1 MTVTTRAVLV
11 VHPEAERRG
20 RLRALLDGYDVLEAS
35 NRQEAVEFLTKS
47 APALVLTHPDIFPRL
62 LKDLERY
69 APRSIRAVLC
79 PRDNAQAHHS
89 LVDVAAAGHMF
100 FTLEDDPTPALRRA
114 VQELLELRESE
125 RREPHGVLEASFVA
139 DGTTFRARVLDVATG
154 GLGLRLDSSVRI
166 ERLTPGTALEG
177 LQVLR
182 GETLVLR
189 AGHATVRM
197 VRPLRANEG
206 HGFHLGVS
214 LERPMEHSRASAAP
228 LLNDAVRIRGLL
240 RRAVRAG
247 VGFGLRT
254 HEGNRLVDF
263 TRAEVLPEESRLLL
277 RDQSQPGELF
287 HPGDVVR
294 LCLDFGGVCHVGTT
308 AVLAAEAHQVEV
320 ALPRALSLHHRRNSL
335 RFRSTAERP
344 FAVSFHSPLTGE
356 SVVRPLL
363 DLHTGGFAFPFDAG
377 REAFPPGLLLDE
389 VTLQLPDGRRSRC
402 RAQVQD
408 TGQLTVTEEGASM
421 SRPRRCGLRILE
433 LEPEAR
439 TAILD
444 AFIQA
449 RCPDARDASE
459 LPFSEVWDL
468 FRAADVRFPDYPFH
482 EPSTTPE
489 VLSDAHQRLGNGIHG
504 LSKAIVYQRDDRLYG
519 HISGLRIYSKTWLSQ
534 HLVVRPGYHRHESI
548 SQELVALAADYA
560 ESLED
565 VEYLRALWRC
575 RNRWTSRIYGA
586 IASRLERPGL
596 SCLHAFTPCR
606 LPVDAA
612 LPEPRADL
620 RVRPAEVSDLRW
632 LEQHLRETQDVVRL
646 RSSDL
651 VEGEMLMGTL
661 GGRYSDA
668 GLRRSRRIALVEGR
682 EGPRGFVLMED
693 STPGLFWAEW
703 YNSFSLVMVE
713 PDVQEADAVRRALV
727 THAVADSA
735 RRGRSTAEC
744 LATDA
749 DLPALES
756 LGFHNLGKVMEFT
769 AHRRLVRDWNAYL
782 LAVFERLAAHGRGG
796 GRADDKDIAA

>member
-1 MTVTTRAVLV
+1 MTTRAVLV
-11 VHPEAERRG
+11 VHPEVERRMQ
-20 RLRALLDGYDVLEAS
+20 LRAVLAGYEVLEAA
-35 NRQEAVEFLTKS
+35 NRQEAVEFLARTT
-47 APALVLTHPDIFPRL
+47 PVLVLTHPEPFPRL

-69 APRSIRAVLC
+69 APRAIRAVLC
-79 PRDNAQAHHS
+79 PRDNPRTHHG

-100 FTLEDDPTPALRRA
+100 FTLEDEPGPALRRA
-114 VQELLELRESE
+114 VLELLELRESE
-125 RREPHGVLEASFVA
+125 RRTPQGLLEARFTA
-139 DGTTFRARVLDVATG
+139 DGTAFRSELLDVGTG
-154 GLGLRLDSSVRI
+154 GLGLRLEPSVRI
-166 ERLTPGTALEG
+166 ERLTPGTVLEG
-177 LQVLR
+177 LQVFR
-182 GETLVLR
+182 AGALVLR
-189 AGHATVRM
+189 AGHATVRL
-197 VRPLRANEG
+197 VRPLRAQEG

-214 LERPMEHSRASAAP
+214 LERPTEHGRSTPAP
-228 LLNDAVRIRGLL
+228 LLQDAVRIRGLL

-263 TRAEVLPEESRLLL
+263 ASAEVLPEASRLVL
-277 RDQSQPGELF
+277 REQSQSGALF
-287 HPGDVVR
+287 HPGDVVQ

-308 AVLAAEAHQVEV
+308 AVLAVEPHQLEV
-320 ALPRALSLHHRRNSL
+320 ALPRSLSLHHRRNSL

-344 FAVSFHSPLTGE
+344 FAVSFSSPFTGE
-356 SVVRPLL
+356 ALYRPLL

-377 REAFPPGLLLDE
+377 HEVFPPGLVLDE
-389 VTLQLPDGRRSRC
+389 VTLHLPDGTRSRC

-408 TGQLTVTEEGASM
+408 TGQLTDDGAGM
-421 SRPRRCGLRILE
+421 GRPRRCGVRILE
-433 LEPEAR
+433 LAPEAR

-444 AFIQA
+444 AFIKA
-449 RCPDARDASE
+449 RCSDARDGSE
-459 LPFSEVWDL
+459 LAFSDIWDL
-468 FRAADVRFPDYPFH
+468 FRAAEVRFPDYPFH
-482 EPSTTPE
+482 DDGIH
-489 VLSDAHQRLGNGIHG
+489 DALLAGHQKLGNGTHG
-504 LSKAIVYQRDDRLYG
+504 LSKTIVYQRDGRLYG
-519 HISGLRIYSKTWLSQ
+519 HISGLRIYSRTWLSQ

-612 LPEPRADL
+612 LPPPRADL
-620 RVRPAEVSDLRW
+620 RVRPAGTSDLRW
-632 LEQHLRETQDVVRL
+632 LEQYLRETQDVVRL

-651 VEGEMLMGTL
+651 VEGEMSLGTL
-661 GGRYSDA
+661 GGRYTDA
-668 GLRRSRRIALVEGR
+668 GLRRARSIAMVEGR
-682 EGPRGFVLMED
+682 NGPQGFVLMED
-693 STPGLFWAEW
+693 SSPGLFWAEW
-703 YNSFSLVMVE
+703 YNAFSLVMVE
-713 PDVQEADAVRRALV
+713 ADAAEADAVRHALV

-735 RRGRSTAEC
+735 RRGRSTAEV

-749 DLPALES
+749 DLPALEG

-782 LAVFERLAAHGRGG
+782 LAVFERLAANPRGTTAA
-796 GRADDKDIAA
+796 RVDDKDIAA

>member
-11 VHPEAERRG
+11 VHPEAERRIQ
-20 RLRALLDGYDVLEAS
+20 LRAVLAGYEILEAA
-35 NRQEAVEFLTKS
+35 NRQEAVEFLTRTT
-47 APALVLTHPDIFPRL
+47 PVLVLTHPEFFSRL

-69 APRSIRAVLC
+69 APRAIRAVLC
-79 PRDNAQAHHS
+79 PRDNPRTHHS

-100 FTLEDDPTPALRRA
+100 FTLDDEPSPALRRA
-114 VQELLELRESE
+114 VLELLELRESE
-125 RREPHGVLEASFVA
+125 RRTPQGTLEARFVA
-139 DGTTFRARVLDVATG
+139 DGTAFRAELLDVGTG
-154 GLGLRLDSSVRI
+154 GLGLRLEPSVRI
-166 ERLTPGTALEG
+166 ERLTPGTELEG
-177 LQVLR
+177 LQVFR
-182 GETLVLR
+182 GEALVLR

-197 VRPLRANEG
+197 VRPLRAQDG
-206 HGFHLGVS
+206 GGFHLGVS
-214 LERPMEHSRASAAP
+214 LERPVEHARSSPAP
-228 LLNDAVRIRGLL
+228 LLQDAVRIRGLM

-263 TRAEVLPEESRLLL
+263 AAAEVNPEASRLVL
-277 RDQSQPGELF
+277 REQTRPGALF
-287 HPGDVVR
+287 HPGDVVQ

-308 AVLAAEAHQVEV
+308 AVLEVEEHQLEV
-320 ALPRALSLHHRRNSL
+320 ALPRSLSLHHRRNSL

-344 FAVSFHSPLTGE
+344 FAVSFDSPFTGE
-356 SVVRPLL
+356 PLYRPLL
-363 DLHTGGFAFPFDAG
+363 DLHTGGFAFPFDAS
-377 REAFPPGLLLDE
+377 REVFPPGLFLDE
-389 VTLQLPDGRRSRC
+389 VTLHLPDGTRSRC

-408 TGQLTVTEEGASM
+408 TGQLTVTDEGGSM
-421 SRPRRCGLRILE
+421 SRPRRCGVRILE
-433 LEPEAR
+433 LAPQAR

-444 AFIQA
+444 AFIKA
-449 RCPDARDASE
+449 RCPDARDGSE
-459 LPFSEVWDL
+459 LAFPDIWDL
-468 FRAADVRFPDYPFH
+468 FRAAEVRFPDYPYH
-482 EPSTTPE
+482 DGPPQEALLAGHRT
-489 VLSDAHQRLGNGIHG
+489 LGNGSHG
-504 LSKAIVYQRDDRLYG
+504 LSKTIVYQREGRLYG
-519 HISGLRIYSKTWLSQ
+519 HISGLRIYSRTWLSQ

-612 LPEPRADL
+612 LPPAREDL
-620 RVRPAEVSDLRW
+620 RVRPAATSDLRW
-632 LEQHLRETQDVVRL
+632 LEQYLRETQDVVRL

-651 VEGEMLMGTL
+651 VEGEMSLGTL
-661 GGRYSDA
+661 SGRYTDA
-668 GLRRSRRIALVEGR
+668 GLRRGRSIALVEGAN
-682 EGPRGFVLMED
+682 GPKGFVLMED

-703 YNSFSLVMVE
+703 YNAFSLVMVE
-713 PDVQEADAVRRALV
+713 QDAQEADAVRHALV
-727 THAVADSA
+727 AHAVADSA

-749 DLPALES
+749 DLPVLEG

-782 LAVFERLAAHGRGG
+782 LAVFERLAANPRGTTKL
-796 GRADDKDIAA
+796 DDKDIAA

>member
-11 VHPEAERRG
+11 VHPDAERRTQ
-20 RLRALLDGYDVLEAS
+20 LRSVLAGYEIFEAS
-35 NRQEAVEFLTKS
+35 NREEAVEFLKKG
-47 APALVLTHPDIFPRL
+47 APVLVLTHPDPFPRL
-62 LKDLERY
+62 LKDLERH
-69 APRSIRAVLC
+69 APRAIRAVLC
-79 PRDNAQAHHS
+79 PRDNVRTHHS

-100 FTLEDDPTPALRRA
+100 FTLDDEPSPALRRA
-114 VQELLELRESE
+114 VLDILELRESE
-125 RREPHGVLEASFVA
+125 RRVPQGTLEARFVA
-139 DGTTFRARVLDVATG
+139 DGTPFRAELLDVGTG
-154 GLGLRLDSSVRI
+154 GLGLRLEPSVRI
-166 ERLTPGTALEG
+166 ERLTPGTELEG
-177 LQVLR
+177 LQVFR
-182 GETLVLR
+182 SNALVLR

-197 VRPLRANEG
+197 VRPLRAQEG
-206 HGFHLGVS
+206 GGFQLGVS
-214 LERPMEHSRASAAP
+214 LEKPMEHTRTTPTP
-228 LLNDAVRIRGLL
+228 LLQDAVRIRGLL

-263 TRAEVLPEESRLLL
+263 ASAEVHPEASRLVL
-277 RDQSQPGELF
+277 REQTRPGGLF
-287 HPGDVVR
+287 HPGDVVQ

-308 AVLAAEAHQVEV
+308 AVLSVEEHQVEV
-320 ALPRALSLHHRRNSL
+320 ALPRSLSLHHRRNSL

-344 FAVSFHSPLTGE
+344 FAVSFDSPLTGE
-356 SVVRPLL
+356 SLYRPLL

-377 REAFPPGLLLDE
+377 HEVFPAGLVLDE
-389 VTLQLPDGRRSRC
+389 VTLHLPDGTRSRC

-408 TGQLTVTEEGASM
+408 TGQLTVADENGGM
-421 SRPRRCGLRILE
+421 NRPRRCGVRILE
-433 LEPEAR
+433 LAPEAR

-449 RCPDARDASE
+449 RCPDARDGSE
-459 LPFSEVWDL
+459 LAFPDIWDL
-468 FRAADVRFPDYPFH
+468 FRAAEVRFPDYPYH
-482 EPSTTPE
+482 DGPPQEALMASHR
-489 VLSDAHQRLGNGIHG
+489 ALGNGTHG
-504 LSKAIVYQRDDRLYG
+504 LSKAIVYQREGRLYG

-612 LPEPRADL
+612 LPPPREDL
-620 RVRPAEVSDLRW
+620 RVRPAETSDLRW
-632 LEQHLRETQDVVRL
+632 LEQHLRETEDVVRL

-651 VEGEMLMGTL
+651 VEGEMSLGTL
-661 GGRYSDA
+661 GGRYTDA
-668 GLRRSRRIALVEGR
+668 GLRRSRTIAMVEGR
-682 EGPRGFVLMED
+682 EGPQGFVLMED
-693 STPGLFWAEW
+693 SSPGLFWAEW
-703 YNSFSLVMVE
+703 YNAFSLVMVE
-713 PDVQEADAVRRALV
+713 KDAQEADAVRRALV

-735 RRGRSTAEC
+735 RRGRTTAEC

-749 DLPALES
+749 DLPSLEG

-782 LAVFERLAAHGRGG
+782 LAVFERLAANPRGTVKL
-796 GRADDKDIAA
+796 DDKDIAA

>member
-62 LKDLERY
+62 LKDLERHT
-69 APRSIRAVLC
+69 PRSIRAVLC
-79 PRDNAQAHHS
+79 PRDNAQAHRS

-100 FTLEDDPTPALRRA
+100 FTLEDEPSPALRRA

-125 RREPHGVLEASFVA
+125 RREPQGILDAHFTSGGAS
-139 DGTTFRARVLDVATG
+139 FRARVLDVATG
-154 GLGLRLDSSVRI
+154 GLGLRLESSVRI
-166 ERLTPGTALEG
+166 ERLTPGTVLEG
-177 LQVLR
+177 LRVLR
-182 GETLVLR
+182 GDTLVLR
-189 AGHATVRM
+189 AGSATVRM
-197 VRPLRANEG
+197 VRPLRVNEG

-214 LERPMEHSRASAAP
+214 LERPVEHSRSSAAP

-263 TRAEVLPEESRLLL
+263 TRAEVLAEESRLVL
-277 RDQSQPGELF
+277 RDQSQPGEF
-287 HPGDVVR
+287 FRPGDVVR

-308 AVLAAEAHQVEV
+308 AVLAVAPHEVEV
-320 ALPRALSLHHRRNSL
+320 ALPRTLSLHHRRNSL

-344 FAVSFHSPLTGE
+344 FAVSFNSPLTGE
-356 SVVRPLL
+356 PIVRPLL

-377 REAFPPGLLLDE
+377 REAFPPGLVLDE
-389 VTLQLPDGRRSRC
+389 VMLQLPDGRRSRC

-408 TGQLTVTEEGASM
+408 TGQLAVAEEGASM
-421 SRPRRCGLRILE
+421 SRPRRCGLRILD
-433 LEPEAR
+433 LAPEAR

-449 RCPDARDASE
+449 RCPDARDACE
-459 LPFSEVWDL
+459 LPFSDIWDL

-482 EPSTTPE
+482 DNTTPE
-489 VLSDAHQRLGNGIHG
+489 PLVEAHQRLGNGSHG
-504 LSKAIVYQRDDRLYG
+504 LSKAIVYQREGRLYG
-519 HISGLRIYSKTWLSQ
+519 HISGLRIYSRTWLSQ

-565 VEYLRALWRC
+565 VEYLRAMWRC

-596 SCLHAFTPCR
+596 SCMYSFTPCR

-612 LPEPRADL
+612 LPPPRDDL
-620 RVRPAEVSDLRW
+620 RVRPAEPADLRW
-632 LEQHLRETQDVVRL
+632 LEQHLRETEDVVRL

-651 VEGEMLMGTL
+651 IEGEMGLGTL
-661 GGRYSDA
+661 QQRYREV
-668 GLRRSRRIALVEGR
+668 GLRRSRDIALVDGP
-682 EGPRGFVLMED
+682 EGPRGYVLMED
-693 STPGLFWAEW
+693 VSPGLFWAEM
-703 YNSFSLVMVE
+703 YSAFSLVMVE
-713 PDVQEADAVRRALV
+713 QDAGVADAARQVLAA
-727 THAVADSA
+727 HAVRESA

-756 LGFHNLGKVMEFT
+756 MGFHSLGRVMEFT

-782 LAVFERLAAHGRGG
+782 LAVFERLAAHARTGTRF
-796 GRADDKDIAA
+796 DDKDIAA

>member
-11 VHPEAERRG
+11 VHPEAERRTQ
-20 RLRALLDGYDVLEAS
+20 LRSVLAGYEIFEAS
-35 NRQEAVEFLTKS
+35 NREEAVEFLKKS
-47 APALVLTHPDIFPRL
+47 TPVLVLTHPDPFPRL
-62 LKDLERY
+62 LKDLERH
-69 APRSIRAVLC
+69 APRAIRAVLC
-79 PRDNAQAHHS
+79 PRDNARTHHS

-100 FTLEDDPTPALRRA
+100 FTLDDDSTPALRRA

-125 RREPHGVLEASFVA
+125 RRAPKGTLEARFTA
-139 DGTTFRARVLDVATG
+139 DGTAFRSELLDVGTG
-154 GLGLRLDSSVRI
+154 GLGLRLEPSVRI
-166 ERLTPGTALEG
+166 ERLTPGTELEG
-177 LQVLR
+177 LQVFR
-182 GETLVLR
+182 AGALVLR

-197 VRPLRANEG
+197 VRPLKAQDG
-206 HGFHLGVS
+206 GGFHLGVS
-214 LERPMEHSRASAAP
+214 LEKPMEHTRSTPTP
-228 LLNDAVRIRGLL
+228 LLQDAVRIRGLM

-263 TRAEVLPEESRLLL
+263 ASAEVHPEQARLVL
-277 RDQSQPGELF
+277 REQTRPGDLF
-287 HPGDVVR
+287 HPGDVVQ

-308 AVLAAEAHQVEV
+308 AVLGVEAHQVEV
-320 ALPRALSLHHRRNSL
+320 ALPRSLSLHHRRNSL

-344 FAVSFHSPLTGE
+344 FAVSFESPFTGE
-356 SVVRPLL
+356 PLFRPLL

-377 REAFPPGLLLDE
+377 HEVFPPGLVLDE
-389 VTLQLPDGRRSRC
+389 VTLHLPDGTRSRC

-408 TGQLTVTEEGASM
+408 TGQLTVTEENGGM
-421 SRPRRCGLRILE
+421 SRPRRCGVRILE
-433 LEPEAR
+433 LAPEAR

-459 LPFSEVWDL
+459 LDFADIWDL
-468 FRAADVRFPDYPFH
+468 FRAAEVRFPDYPYHDGPPH
-482 EPSTTPE
+482 EALLHS
-489 VLSDAHQRLGNGIHG
+489 HQTLGNGTHG
-504 LSKAIVYQRDDRLYG
+504 LSKAIVYQREGRLYG

-612 LPEPRADL
+612 LPPARDDL
-620 RVRPAEVSDLRW
+620 RVRPAEASDLRW
-632 LEQHLRETQDVVRL
+632 LEQHLRETEDVVRL

-651 VEGEMLMGTL
+651 VEGEMALGTL
-661 GGRYSDA
+661 GGRYTGA
-668 GLRRSRRIALVEGR
+668 GLRRSRTIAMVDGR
-682 EGPRGFVLMED
+682 EGPKGFVLMED

-703 YNSFSLVMVE
+703 YNAFSLVMVE
-713 PDVQEADAVRRALV
+713 KEAQEAADVRHALIS
-727 THAVADSA
+727 HAVTDAA

-744 LATDA
+744 LAQDS
-749 DLPALES
+749 DLPALEG

-782 LAVFERLAAHGRGG
+782 LAVFERLAANPRGTVKL
-796 GRADDKDIAA
+796 DDKDIAA

>member
-20 RLRALLDGYDVLEAS
+20 RLRALLDGYEVLEAS

-47 APALVLTHPDIFPRL
+47 VPALVLTHPDIFPRL

-79 PRDNAQAHHS
+79 PKDNARAHHS

-114 VQELLELRESE
+114 VQELLDLRESE
-125 RREPHGVLEASFVA
+125 RREPHGVLEACFTA
-139 DGTTFRARVLDVATG
+139 DGTAFRARLLDVATG
-154 GLGLRLDSSVRI
+154 GLGLRLESSVRI
-166 ERLTPGTALEG
+166 ERLTPGTELEG

-182 GETLVLR
+182 GDTLVLR

-206 HGFHLGVS
+206 SGFHLGVS
-214 LERPMEHSRASAAP
+214 LERPMEHSRSSAAP
-228 LLNDAVRIRGLL
+228 LLNDSVRIRGLL

-263 TRAEVLPEESRLLL
+263 SRAEVLPEESRLVLSE
-277 RDQSQPGELF
+277 QSQPGTLF

-308 AVLAAEAHQVEV
+308 AVLASEPNQVEV

-335 RFRSTAERP
+335 RFRSSAERP
-344 FAVSFHSPLTGE
+344 FAVSFNSPLTGE
-356 SVVRPLL
+356 SIVRPLL

-377 REAFPPGLLLDE
+377 REAFPPGLVLDD
-389 VTLQLPDGRRSRC
+389 VMLQLPDGTRSRC

-433 LEPEAR
+433 LAPEAR
-439 TAILD
+439 AAILD
-444 AFIQA
+444 AFIKA

-459 LPFSEVWDL
+459 LPFSDVWDL

-482 EPSTTPE
+482 DTATPE
-489 VLSDAHQRLGNGIHG
+489 PLVDAHQRLGNGIHG
-504 LSKAIVYQRDDRLYG
+504 LSKAIVYQREGRLYG
-519 HISGLRIYSKTWLSQ
+519 HISGLRIYSRTWLSQ

-560 ESLED
+560 ESLDD

-586 IASRLERPGL
+586 IASRLERPGM

-612 LPEPRADL
+612 LPPPRAGL
-620 RVRPAEVSDLRW
+620 RVRPAGTSDLRW

-651 VEGEMLMGTL
+651 VEGEMTMGTL

-668 GLRRSRRIALVEGR
+668 RLRRSRRIALVEGQD
-682 EGPRGFVLMED
+682 GPRGFVLMED

-703 YNSFSLVMVE
+703 YNAFSLVMVE
-713 PDVQEADAVRRALV
+713 QDAREADAVRQALV
-727 THAVADSA
+727 THAVEDSA

-744 LATDA
+744 LAADA
-749 DLPALES
+749 DLPALEA

-796 GRADDKDIAA
+796 ARGDDKDIAA